1 MVIFNIILII
11 IIIFIIMIIHY
22 PRPHQIFEQA
32 SLKHENVYQ
41 LISGKN
47 TCFTMPSWFVQLDT
61 VWHYSASTS
70 KRKTPQP
77 KLVKSASNFRTQKIT
92 SKYSTPKEPRGSQHL
107 KK

>member
-1 MVIFNIILII
+1 MFIFNIIIVI
-11 IIIFIIMIIHY
+11 IIIFIIMIIIHY

-77 KLVKSASNFRTQKIT
+77 KLVKSASNFRTQKLHP
-92 SKYSTPKEPRGSQHL
+92 STVPQKSRTGSQHL
-107 KK
+107 K